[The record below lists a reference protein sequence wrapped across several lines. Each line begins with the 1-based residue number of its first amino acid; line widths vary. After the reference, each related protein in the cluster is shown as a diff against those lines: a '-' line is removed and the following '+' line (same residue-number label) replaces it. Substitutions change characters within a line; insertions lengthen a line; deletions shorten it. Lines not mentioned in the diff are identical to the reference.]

1 MAEVDNAVAIKE
13 YQNLVKSI
21 NRKLAALESRGLE
34 FVPAYQE
41 VKHASQRV
49 QELRTKK
56 RGKRGGKLRL
66 SMSSKA
72 YDSKNMRMLRGM
84 NARLSMSRI
93 NKEIEFYQREH
104 KIETR
109 EQAIKE
115 LRANSIFD
123 KLVENLSA
131 FYDSKQVSEVI
142 HELDERNAKWSYEEM
157 LHEIIEENGQ
167 DFYNHDPSEASR
179 LFSLYYNEASGMI
192 DTDSRV
198 EKFIED
204 YGQDVEDWMKVA
216 VYFDIITGD
225 F

>member
-1 MAEVDNAVAIKE
+1 MAEVDSAIKE

-21 NRKLAALESRGLE
+21 NRKLAALESRGLD

-49 QELRTKK
+49 SELRTKK
-56 RGKRGGKLRL
+56 HGNRGGKLRL
-66 SMSSKA
+66 SMSASA
-72 YDSKNMRMLRGM
+72 YSSRNMRMLKGM
-84 NARLSMSRI
+84 NARLSMNRI

-104 KIETR
+104 QIATK

-115 LRANSIFD
+115 MHANTIFD
-123 KLVENLSA
+123 KLVDTLSA
-131 FYDSKQVSEVI
+131 FYDSKQVSDAI
-142 HELDERNAKWSYEEM
+142 HELDDKEIKWTYEEM
-157 LHEIIEENGQ
+157 LHKIIEENGQ
-167 DFYNHDPSEASR
+167 DFYNRDPSEASR
-179 LFSLYYNEASGMI
+179 LFELYYNEASGAI

-198 EKFIED
+198 EKFMEEYD
-204 YGQDVEDWMKVA
+204 HDVENWMKVA